1 VARLAALSSEKIRTG
16 KIRQAAGRERPKGS
30 RTATTQTTRFTLEAR
45 EYKTMQTDEM
55 RKNHRAGAQAKE
67 PTLVH
72 LSLLLGTPILDAAG
86 NSLGR
91 LREVAVTPGARASL
105 VTEMIWGNKNELQAV
120 SPAGL
125 EPTLHGAMRLRGG
138 AKPRP
143 FSFAEPVLLLDRD
156 LLDQQIIDVH
166 GRKVVR
172 VNDVSLL
179 WYPLESGGEMRAIEV
194 EVGTR
199 GAIRRLLKGLASK
212 PAIERI
218 TARIPFNA
226 IPWDFV
232 DLIEVDP
239 ARRVRL
245 KISHERLAQFHPSDL
260 ADILE
265 DLAPVQREAIFS
277 QLDEEVAAE
286 ALEEVEPKLQRQM
299 LESMDSERAADIM
312 EEMDPSA
319 AADLLGELRK
329 ERSEEIL
336 QEMEPEER
344 EEVKELLEFS
354 EHSAAGR
361 MTTNYIALVPE
372 STVAEA
378 VDALRNFDDD
388 PETVTEIFLVNAE
401 GVLTGVVPLAR
412 LLLALPET
420 KLAVLSESHFV
431 SCPADMRDKEVAEL
445 FDRYNLHAL
454 PVVEEQSK
462 LVGVVNVDQVI
473 AFMRQQA

>member
-1 VARLAALSSEKIRTG
+1 
-16 KIRQAAGRERPKGS
+16 
-30 RTATTQTTRFTLEAR
+30 
-45 EYKTMQTDEM
+45 MQPEETK
-55 RKNHRAGAQAKE
+55 KNHKDGSNAKDSV
-67 PTLVH
+67 LIH
-72 LSLLLGTPILDAAG
+72 LSLLQGSPVLDATG
-86 NSLGR
+86 HPVGR
-91 LREVAVTPGARASL
+91 VREVAVTPGTRASL
-105 VTEMIWGNKNELQAV
+105 VTEVIWGRKDNLYAI

-125 EPTLHGAMRLRGG
+125 EHTPGGGFMLRGD
-138 AKPRP
+138 AHPRP
-143 FSFAEPVLLLDRD
+143 FSMAEPLLLLDRD
-156 LLDQQIIDVH
+156 LMDQQIIDVH

-179 WYPLESGGEMRAIEV
+179 WLPKETGGGEMRAIEV
-194 EVGTR
+194 EVGTL
-199 GAIRRLLKGLASK
+199 GAMRRLLKGLASK
-212 PAIERI
+212 RAIERI
-218 TARIPFNA
+218 TKKIPSRS

-232 DLIEVDP
+232 DLIEADP

-265 DLAPVQREAIFS
+265 DLAPTQREAIFN

-286 ALEEVEPKLQRQM
+286 ALEEVEPKLQKQL

-329 ERSEEIL
+329 ERSDAIL
-336 QEMEPEER
+336 EEMEPEER

-361 MTTNYIALVPE
+361 MTTNYVAVSAG
-372 STVAEA
+372 STVAQAIE
-378 VDALRNFDDD
+378 ALRNFDDD
-388 PETVTEIFLVNAE
+388 PETVTEIYLLDAA
-401 GVLTGVVPLAR
+401 GVLLGVVRLAR
-412 LLLALPET
+412 LVLAEPES
-420 KLAVLSESHFV
+420 KLAVLSESRFV
-431 SCPADMRDKEVAEL
+431 SCPAGMHDKQVAEL
-445 FDRYNLHAL
+445 FDRYNLYAL
-454 PVVEEQSK
+454 PVVEEHNK

>member
-1 VARLAALSSEKIRTG
+1 MPADALK
-16 KIRQAAGRERPKGS
+16 
-30 RTATTQTTRFTLEAR
+30 
-45 EYKTMQTDEM
+45 
-55 RKNHRAGAQAKE
+55 KNHKEGLNAKDSV
-67 PTLVH
+67 LIH
-72 LSLLLGTPILDAAG
+72 LSLLLGSPVVDAAG
-86 NSLGR
+86 HSLGHV
-91 LREVAVTPGARASL
+91 RELAVTPGVRASL
-105 VTEMIWGNKNELQAV
+105 VTELIWGRKDALQAV

-125 EPTLHGAMRLRGG
+125 EQAPNGALRLRGD
-138 AKPRP
+138 AHPRP
-143 FSFAEPVLLLDRD
+143 FSMSEPLLLLDRD
-156 LLDQQIIDVH
+156 LMDQQIIDVH

-179 WYPLESGGEMRAIEV
+179 WLPQECGGEMRAIEV
-194 EVGTR
+194 EVGTL
-199 GAIRRLLKGLASK
+199 GAMRRLLKGIATK
-212 PAIERI
+212 RTIERV
-218 TARIPFNA
+218 TRKIPSRA

-245 KISHERLAQFHPSDL
+245 KISHERLAKFHPSDL

-265 DLAPVQREAIFS
+265 DLAPVQRDAIFS

-286 ALEEVEPKLQRQM
+286 ALEEVEPKLQKQL

-329 ERSEEIL
+329 EQSEAIL
-336 QEMEPEER
+336 EEMEPEER

-361 MTTNYIALVPE
+361 MTTNYVAVPSE
-372 STVAEA
+372 ATVAQAIE
-378 VDALRNFDDD
+378 ALRNFDDD
-388 PETVTEIFLVNAE
+388 PETVTEIYLLNDD
-401 GVLTGVVPLAR
+401 GVLLGVVPLAR
-412 LLLALPET
+412 VVLALPDT
-420 KLAVLSESHFV
+420 KVAVLSESRFV
-431 SCPADMRDKEVAEL
+431 SCSADMHDRQVAEL
-445 FDRYNLHAL
+445 FDRYNLYAL
-454 PVVEEQSK
+454 PVVEENNK

>member
-1 VARLAALSSEKIRTG
+1 MQMEETKNN
-16 KIRQAAGRERPKGS
+16 QAHKERS
-30 RTATTQTTRFTLEAR
+30 
-45 EYKTMQTDEM
+45 
-55 RKNHRAGAQAKE
+55 QAKE
-67 PTLVH
+67 SVLIH
-72 LSLLLGTPILDAAG
+72 LSLLLGSSIVDAAG
-86 NSLGR
+86 HSLGHV
-91 LREVAVTPGARASL
+91 REVAVTPGTRASL
-105 VTEMIWGNKNELQAV
+105 VTELIWGRKDALQAV

-125 EPTLHGAMRLRGG
+125 EQRPDGTLQLRGD
-138 AKPRP
+138 AHPRA
-143 FSFAEPVLLLDRD
+143 FNISEPLLLLDRD

-172 VNDVSLL
+172 VNDVSFL
-179 WYPLESGGEMRAIEV
+179 WLPPEAGGELRAMEV

-199 GAIRRLLKGLASK
+199 GAVRRLLKGLATK
-212 PAIERI
+212 KGIERI
-218 TARIPFNA
+218 TAHIPFNA

-232 DLIEVDP
+232 DLIEADP

-265 DLAPVQREAIFS
+265 NLAPVQREAIFS

-286 ALEEVEPKLQRQM
+286 ALEEVEPKLQKQL

-319 AADLLGELRK
+319 AADLLGDLRR
-329 ERSEEIL
+329 ERSEAIL
-336 QEMEPEER
+336 EEMEPEER

-361 MTTNYIALVPE
+361 MTTNYVAVSAE
-372 STVAEA
+372 ATVAQA
-378 VDALRNFDDD
+378 VEALRNFDDD
-388 PETVTEIFLVNAE
+388 PETVSAVYLVDEE
-401 GVLTGVVPLAR
+401 GVLLGVVPLAR
-412 LLLALPET
+412 LLLAMPES
-420 KLAVLSESHFV
+420 KISVLSESRFV
-431 SCPADMRDKEVAEL
+431 SCPSGMHDRQVAEL

-454 PVVEEQSK
+454 PVVEEHNK
-462 LVGVVNVDQVI
+462 LVGVVNADQVI

>member
-1 VARLAALSSEKIRTG
+1 M
-16 KIRQAAGRERPKGS
+16 Q
-30 RTATTQTTRFTLEAR
+30 LE
-45 EYKTMQTDEM
+45 ET
-55 RKNHRAGAQAKE
+55 RKNHKEGSNAKASV
-67 PTLVH
+67 LIH
-72 LSLLLGTPILDAAG
+72 LSLLLGSPILDAAG
-86 NSLGR
+86 HSLGR
-91 LREVAVTPGARASL
+91 VREVAVTPGVRASL
-105 VTEMIWGNKNELQAV
+105 VTELIWGKKDDLQAV

-125 EPTLHGAMRLRGG
+125 EQTPNGGLRLRGD
-138 AKPRP
+138 AHPRP
-143 FSFAEPVLLLDRD
+143 FSMSEPLLLLDRD
-156 LLDQQIIDVH
+156 LMDQQIIDVH

-179 WYPLESGGEMRAIEV
+179 WLPQECGCEMRAIEV
-194 EVGTR
+194 EVGTL
-199 GAIRRLLKGLASK
+199 GAMRRLLKGIATK
-212 PAIERI
+212 RTIERI
-218 TARIPFNA
+218 TKKIPSRA

-232 DLIEVDP
+232 DLIEIDP

-245 KISHERLAQFHPSDL
+245 KISHERLSQFHPSDL

-265 DLAPVQREAIFS
+265 DLAPVQREAIFN

-286 ALEEVEPKLQRQM
+286 ALEEVEPKLQKQL

-319 AADLLGELRK
+319 AADLLGELRR
-329 ERSEEIL
+329 EQSDAIL
-336 QEMEPEER
+336 EEMEPEER

-361 MTTNYIALVPE
+361 MTTNYIAMPPDA
-372 STVAEA
+372 TVAQA

-388 PETVTEIFLVNAE
+388 PETVAAVYLVNAE

-412 LLLALPET
+412 LLLALPDT
-420 KLAVLSESHFV
+420 KVAVLSESRFV
-431 SCPADMRDKEVAEL
+431 SCPADMHDKQVAEL
-445 FDRYNLHAL
+445 FDRYNLYAL
-454 PVVEEQSK
+454 PVVEEHNK

>member
-1 VARLAALSSEKIRTG
+1 MPADELKRNHKE
-16 KIRQAAGRERPKGS
+16 GS
-30 RTATTQTTRFTLEAR
+30 
-45 EYKTMQTDEM
+45 
-55 RKNHRAGAQAKE
+55 NAKDSV
-67 PTLVH
+67 LIH
-72 LSLLLGTPILDAAG
+72 LSLLLGSRIVDAAG
-86 NSLGR
+86 HSLGY
-91 LREVAVTPGARASL
+91 LREVAVTPGIRASL
-105 VTEMIWGNKNELQAV
+105 VTELIWGKKDALHAV
-120 SPAGL
+120 SPTGL
-125 EPTLHGAMRLRGG
+125 EQAPNGELRLRGD
-138 AKPRP
+138 ARPRP
-143 FSFAEPVLLLDRD
+143 FSMSEPLLLLDRD

-179 WYPLESGGEMRAIEV
+179 WLPHDCGGEMRAIEV
-194 EVGTR
+194 EVGTL
-199 GAIRRLLKGLASK
+199 GAMRRLLKGVATK
-212 PAIERI
+212 RTIERI
-218 TARIPFNA
+218 TRKIPSRA

-245 KISHERLAQFHPSDL
+245 KISHERLAKFHPSDL

-265 DLAPVQREAIFS
+265 DLAPVQREAIFN

-286 ALEEVEPKLQRQM
+286 ALEEVEPKLQKQL

-329 ERSEEIL
+329 EQSEAIL
-336 QEMEPEER
+336 EEMEPEER

-361 MTTNYIALVPE
+361 MTTNYVSVP
-372 STVAEA
+372 SDATVAQA
-378 VDALRNFDDD
+378 VEALRNFDDD
-388 PETVTEIFLVNAE
+388 PETVSEIYL
-401 GVLTGVVPLAR
+401 LTDSGRLQGVVPLAR
-412 LLLALPET
+412 LLLALPDT
-420 KLAVLSESHFV
+420 KVAALSESHFV
-431 SCPADMRDKEVAEL
+431 SCPADMRDREVAEL
-445 FDRYNLHAL
+445 FDRYNLRAL
-454 PVVEEQSK
+454 PVVEEHNQ

>member
-1 VARLAALSSEKIRTG
+1 MK
-16 KIRQAAGRERPKGS
+16 
-30 RTATTQTTRFTLEAR
+30 
-45 EYKTMQTDEM
+45 TDEI
-55 RKNHRAGAQAKE
+55 RKNHKGGAHAKE
-67 PTLVH
+67 LVLVH
-72 LSLLLGTPILDAAG
+72 LSLLLGSPILDAAG
-86 NSLGR
+86 HSLGR
-91 LREVAVTPGARASL
+91 LREVAVTPGVRASL
-105 VTEMIWGNKNELQAV
+105 VTELIWGTKNELQAV

-125 EPTLHGAMRLRGG
+125 EQTLNGALRLRGD
-138 AKPRP
+138 AHPRP

-179 WYPLESGGEMRAIEV
+179 WYPQEAGGELRAVEV

-212 PAIERI
+212 RVIERI

-286 ALEEVEPKLQRQM
+286 ALEEVEPKLQKQL

-329 ERSEEIL
+329 EQSEAIL
-336 QEMEPEER
+336 EEMEPEER

-361 MTTNYIALVPE
+361 MTTNYIAMP
-372 STVAEA
+372 SDATVAQA

-388 PETVTEIFLVNAE
+388 PETVTEIYLVNE
-401 GVLTGVVPLAR
+401 TGVLTGVVPLAR
-412 LLLALPET
+412 LLLALSET

-431 SCPADMRDKEVAEL
+431 SCSADMRDKQVAEL

-454 PVVEEQSK
+454 PVVDEQNK

-473 AFMRQQA
+473 SFMRQQA